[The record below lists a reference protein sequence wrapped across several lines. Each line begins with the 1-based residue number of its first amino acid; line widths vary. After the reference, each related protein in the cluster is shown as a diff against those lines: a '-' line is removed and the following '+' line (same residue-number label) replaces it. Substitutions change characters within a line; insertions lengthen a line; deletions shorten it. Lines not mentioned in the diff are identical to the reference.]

1 MMDLLLVVLYLCGD
15 IALVS
20 GNLCID
26 FNEFGAHFF
35 IAGIPYLK
43 REISGA
49 HLGALWPSP

>member
-1 MMDLLLVVLYLCGD
+1 MDLLLVVLYLCGD